1 MATLNTIY
9 NQNEQAFFKYE
20 GKVYAGKIISI
31 DSTLAT
37 FQKEWWVFYN
47 FQTGEDCGIDH
58 IPQEHVFRT
67 REEAEQD
74 AAWQNHRVRFIGYRN
89 R

>member
-1 MATLNTIY
+1 MATLETKFNR
-9 NQNEQAFFKYE
+9 NDVGFFKYD
-20 GKVYAGKIISI
+20 GKVYAGEIISI
-31 DSTLAT
+31 DAHLAILE
-37 FQKEWWVFYN
+37 KEWWVFYN
-47 FQTGEDCGIDH
+47 FQTGEDCGVDH

-74 AAWQNHRVRFIGYRN
+74 AAWQNSRVRFIGYRN

>member
-1 MATLNTIY
+1 MATLETKFNR
-9 NQNEQAFFKYE
+9 NDVVFFKYD
-20 GKVYAGKIISI
+20 GKVYAGEIISI
-31 DSTLAT
+31 DATLAT
-37 FQKEWWVFYN
+37 FQEEWWVFYN

-74 AAWQNHRVRFIGYRN
+74 AAWQNSRVRFIGYRN